1 VSAIRSI
8 AWLVDLDIS
17 SARAS
22 FGGFSRFHDLPKRD
36 RLRQAPRVDRPVDG
50 RECVVNPQEQLTE
63 LERLANELEVEVCYE
78 PMGGLVQGIG
88 GLCRVKGRYRI
99 IVDRKLKAPERLQ
112 VVADALRRFDTE
124 KHFVSPQVRKL
135 LA

>member
-1 VSAIRSI
+1 M
-8 AWLVDLDIS
+8 
-17 SARAS
+17 
-22 FGGFSRFHDLPKRD
+22 
-36 RLRQAPRVDRPVDG
+36 
-50 RECVVNPQEQLTE
+50 NPQDQLSE
-63 LERLANELEVEVCYE
+63 LERLANELEVEICYE
-78 PMGGLVQGIG
+78 PMAGLVQGVG

-135 LA
+135 LV